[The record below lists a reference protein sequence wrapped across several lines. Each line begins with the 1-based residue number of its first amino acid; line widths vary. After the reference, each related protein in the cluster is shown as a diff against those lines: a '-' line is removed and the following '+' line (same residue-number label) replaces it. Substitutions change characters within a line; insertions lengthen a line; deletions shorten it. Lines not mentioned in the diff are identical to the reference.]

1 MMRSVNPSV
10 FLLLLIVNLSIVD
23 AQTMFDRRFQP
34 GYLFGIKA
42 GANVS
47 SQYSPG
53 SEGVFEVKSIAGIN
67 AGGYYG
73 YFINRVLAVQAELSV
88 SGKGSHWREYNY
100 SQDEAKD
107 ILTYFDLPLLLRYQ
121 PAPLINIHAGPQV
134 SYLARAMQYDYSTG
148 LKGAIDD
155 YYKSLDFGMVFGVE
169 ANLPKNIDLTI
180 RYVRGLISVYAPGG
194 YNYQSFN
201 NYFQFTAGYRFEREM
216 KLQSKSKT
224 NIKRK
229 R

>member
-1 MMRSVNPSV
+1 MKKTCSCA
-10 FLLLLIVNLSIVD
+10 FLLFLIISFTSVD

-42 GANVS
+42 GTNVA

-53 SEGVFEVKSIAGIN
+53 SKEVFEVKSIAGIN
-67 AGGYYG
+67 AGGYYC

-88 SGKGSHWREYNY
+88 SGKGSHWTEYNY

-107 ILTYFDLPLLLRYQ
+107 ILTYIDLPLLLRYQ
-121 PAPLINIHAGPQV
+121 PAPLFNIHAGPQV

-155 YYKSLDFGMVFGVE
+155 YYKSLDLGMVFGVE
-169 ANLPKNIDLTI
+169 ANLPKNIDLTV

-194 YNYQSFN
+194 YNYQSYN

-216 KLQSKSKT
+216 KLQSKSRT

>member
-1 MMRSVNPSV
+1 MMRRVHPIV
-10 FLLLLIVNLSIVD
+10 LLLLLIVNLTIID

-42 GANVS
+42 GANVA

-53 SEGVFEVKSIAGIN
+53 TERVFEVKSIVGVN
-67 AGGYYG
+67 AGGYFA
-73 YFINRVLAVQAELSV
+73 YFINRALAVQAEITV

-100 SQDEAKD
+100 SQVEAKD

-121 PAPLINIHAGPQV
+121 PAALINIHAGPQV
-134 SYLARAMQYDYSTG
+134 SYLARAMQFNYST
-148 LKGAIDD
+148 LQKEAVED
-155 YYKSLDFGMVFGVE
+155 YYKPLDLGLVFGVE

-180 RYVRGLISVYAPGG
+180 KYVRGLISVNVPGG
-194 YNYQSFN
+194 YNYQYYN
-201 NYFQFTAGYRFEREM
+201 NYFQFTAGYRFERQM

>member
-1 MMRSVNPSV
+1 MEKTCFCA
-10 FLLLLIVNLSIVD
+10 FLFFLMISFTRVD

-34 GYLFGIKA
+34 RYLFGIKA
-42 GANVS
+42 GVNIA
-47 SQYSPG
+47 SQFSPG
-53 SEGVFEVKSIAGIN
+53 SEDVFEVKSIAGIN
-67 AGGYYG
+67 AGGYYSH
-73 YFINRVLAVQAELSV
+73 FISRVLAVQAELSV

-107 ILTYFDLPLLLRYQ
+107 ILSYFDLPLLLRYQ

-134 SYLARAMQYDYSTG
+134 SYLARAMQYDYSTL
-148 LKGAIDD
+148 LKAAIED
-155 YYKSLDFGMVFGVE
+155 YYKPLDFGMVVGVE
-169 ANLPKNIDLTI
+169 ANLPKNIDLTL
-180 RYVRGLISVYAPGG
+180 RYVRGLISVNTPGG
-194 YNYQSFN
+194 YNYKSYN
-201 NYFQFTAGYRFEREM
+201 NYFQFTAGYRFEKEM